1 MLEKFKRLRPSRPYI
16 LLLITFGALYAW
28 RMSGIYWIAPISGH
42 LSNFALTGILLL
54 LLIGPLHFERKEAR
68 SRVLA
73 LSIFFILA
81 NIIVESLNIGSLF
94 TPTAFNTADLLDAMF
109 GIIAAA
115 LVVSV
120 YWARQGRS

>member
-1 MLEKFKRLRPSRPYI
+1 
-16 LLLITFGALYAW
+16 
-28 RMSGIYWIAPISGH
+28 MSGIYWIAPISGH